1 MGKRKTIVCLETG
14 KQFNSVENAA
24 NAIGVSSGFISRQIK
39 AGKPIKGFCYY
50 YESEKTIGDAVAAW
64 MTAPG
69 EMRLHAGS
77 VNVESSEDDAAHYLE
92 TAKHLNEYLNDHGTG
107 R

>member
-24 NAIGVSSGFISRQIK
+24 NAIDVSSGFISRQIK
-39 AGKPIKGFCYY
+39 AGKPIKGFYY
-50 YESEKTIGDAVAAW
+50 YYA
-64 MTAPG
+64 G

-77 VNVESSEDDAAHYLE
+77 VNVESSEDGAAHYLE

>member
-1 MGKRKTIVCLETG
+1 MGKRKTIVCIETG
-14 KQFNSVENAA
+14 EQFNGTEDAA
-24 NAIGVSSGFISRQIK
+24 NALGLSSGFISHQIR
-39 AGKPIKGFCYY
+39 
-50 YESEKTIGDAVAAW
+50 W

-69 EMRLHAGS
+69 GMRLHAGS
-77 VNVESSEDDAAHYLE
+77 VNVESSEDGAAHYLE

>member
-1 MGKRKTIVCLETG
+1 MGKRKTVG
-14 KQFNSVENAA
+14 KRYSFRHGCSVHENR
-24 NAIGVSSGFISRQIK
+24 FMK
-39 AGKPIKGFCYY
+39 ARGTMAMADC
-50 YESEKTIGDAVAAW
+50 ESEKTIGDAVAAW

-77 VNVESSEDDAAHYLE
+77 VNVESSDDGAAHYLE

>member
-1 MGKRKTIVCLETG
+1 M
-14 KQFNSVENAA
+14 
-24 NAIGVSSGFISRQIK
+24 K
-39 AGKPIKGFCYY
+39 ARGTMAMADC
-50 YESEKTIGDAVAAW
+50 ESEKTIGDAVAAW

-69 EMRLHAGS
+69 EMRLYAGS
-77 VNVESSEDDAAHYLE
+77 VNVESSEDGAAHYLE

>member
-1 MGKRKTIVCLETG
+1 
-14 KQFNSVENAA
+14 
-24 NAIGVSSGFISRQIK
+24 
-39 AGKPIKGFCYY
+39 
-50 YESEKTIGDAVAAW
+50 

-77 VNVESSEDDAAHYLE
+77 VNVESSEDGAEHYLE
-92 TAKHLNEYLNDHGTG
+92 TAKYLNEYLNDHGTG

>member
-14 KQFNSVENAA
+14 KQFNND
-24 NAIGVSSGFISRQIK
+24 G
-39 AGKPIKGFCYY
+39 
-50 YESEKTIGDAVAAW
+50 
-64 MTAPG
+64 
-69 EMRLHAGS
+69 
-77 VNVESSEDDAAHYLE
+77 AAHYLE

>member
-1 MGKRKTIVCLETG
+1 MRRNMTQREL
-14 KQFNSVENAA
+14 A
-24 NAIGVSSGFISRQIK
+24 NAIEGIGESALRSYELGERSPKQDALERIAK
-39 AGKPIKGFCYY
+39 AL
-50 YESEKTIGDAVAAW
+50 DV
-64 MTAPG
+64 APG

-77 VNVESSEDDAAHYLE
+77 VNVESSEDGAAHYLE

>member
-1 MGKRKTIVCLETG
+1 
-14 KQFNSVENAA
+14 
-24 NAIGVSSGFISRQIK
+24 
-39 AGKPIKGFCYY
+39 
-50 YESEKTIGDAVAAW
+50 
-64 MTAPG
+64 MTAAG

-77 VNVESSEDDAAHYLE
+77 VNVESSEDGAAHYLE

>member
-1 MGKRKTIVCLETG
+1 
-14 KQFNSVENAA
+14 
-24 NAIGVSSGFISRQIK
+24 
-39 AGKPIKGFCYY
+39 
-50 YESEKTIGDAVAAW
+50 

-77 VNVESSEDDAAHYLE
+77 VNVESSDDGAAHYLE